1 MLRKVHWEKPV
12 LESLFKKVVG
22 PQVWNFIKNRLQR
35 RCFPIKFAKFFGALF
50 ITEHLQW
57 LLFKIKAIQQS
68 VQRFFTNMPYA

>member
-12 LESLFKKVVG
+12 LESLFKKVAG

-35 RCFPIKFAKFFGALF
+35 RCFPIKFAKFFRAPF
-50 ITEHLQW
+50 FTEHLQW